1 MRRHP
6 PTAVLAPLLAAAI
19 VLALSAAP
27 RLAAAQDLVADL
39 SDHLIAISTDFTGT
53 EVVLF
58 GAIAEPG
65 AVAVTVRGPADP
77 VVVRRKE
84 RVAGIWINTDSIT
97 FEEVPSFYW
106 SAASAPLDALAEP
119 AVLERHAIG
128 LDNLRLA
135 PADDAEPGS
144 VDLAEFRRALIRRK
158 QAQGTWAEGDA
169 RVSFLGERLFR
180 VTIPFPANVPT
191 GQYTVGVLLL
201 REGRVVAGQTTPLV
215 VSKVGTGARVF
226 AFAQQHSLAYG
237 LLAVALAVAAGW
249 LASLAFR
256 RR

>member
-1 MRRHP
+1 MARGGAAILLVLGLAL
-6 PTAVLAPLLAAAI
+6 AVLRPAAG
-19 VLALSAAP
+19 
-27 RLAAAQDLVADL
+27 QDLVADL

-65 AVAVTVRGPADP
+65 QVAVTVRGPADP

-84 RVAGIWINTDSIT
+84 RVAGIWINTDSVT

-106 SAASAPLDALAEP
+106 SATSAPLGQIAEP

-135 PADDAEPGS
+135 PADDDAPSG
-144 VDLAEFRRALIRRK
+144 VDLAEFRRALVRRK
-158 QAQGTWAEGDA
+158 QAQGTFAATEA

-226 AFAQQHSLAYG
+226 AFAQRHSLAYG
-237 LLAVALAVAAGW
+237 LLAVLLAVLAGW
-249 LASLAFR
+249 LASVLFR

>member
-84 RVAGIWINTDSIT
+84 RVLGIWVNTDTVELDAAPT
-97 FEEVPSFYW
+97 FYAVATSG
-106 SAASAPLDALAEP
+106 PLDE
-119 AVLERHAIG
+119 VLSDTEDLRH
-128 LDNLRLA
+128 
-135 PADDAEPGS
+135 
-144 VDLAEFRRALIRRK
+144 
-158 QAQGTWAEGDA
+158 
-169 RVSFLGERLFR
+169 
-180 VTIPFPANVPT
+180 
-191 GQYTVGVLLL
+191 
-201 REGRVVAGQTTPLV
+201 
-215 VSKVGTGARVF
+215 
-226 AFAQQHSLAYG
+226 
-237 LLAVALAVAAGW
+237 
-249 LASLAFR
+249 
-256 RR
+256 

>member
-1 MRRHP
+1 VSRRAALALLP
-6 PTAVLAPLLAAAI
+6 LLVLAGLVARPAE
-19 VLALSAAP
+19 
-27 RLAAAQDLVADL
+27 AQDLVADL
-39 SDHLIAISTDFTGT
+39 SDHLIAITTDFTGT

-65 AVAVTVRGPADP
+65 AVAVTVRGPADR
-77 VVVRRKE
+77 VLVRRKS
-84 RVAGIWINTDSIT
+84 RVAGIWINTQSVA

-106 SAASAPLDALAEP
+106 SATSQPLDILADP

-135 PADDAEPGS
+135 PADPEAASQAE
-144 VDLAEFRRALIRRK
+144 VAEFRRALVRRK
-158 QAQGTWAEGDA
+158 QDLGTYAATEA

-201 REGRVVAGQTTPLV
+201 RDGRVVAGQTTPLV

-226 AFAQQHSLAYG
+226 AFAQRHGFAYG
-237 LLAVALAVAAGW
+237 LLAVAIAVAAGW
-249 LASLAFR
+249 LASVAFR